1 MVSSPGNLICTIV
14 QVPTGRRLLKT
25 VRRLNM
31 LLVQCLSF
39 DTMYMIMIKGMLKI
53 MIIKTTVV
61 IRELPV
67 QLYVQ
72 HQGVWYLSFE

>member
-1 MVSSPGNLICTIV
+1 MVSTPGNLICTIV
-14 QVPTGRRLLKT
+14 QVPTGRRLWKT
-25 VRRLNM
+25 GRLNM

-39 DTMYMIMIKGMLKI
+39 DTKYMIMIKGMLKI
-53 MIIKTTVV
+53 MIITTTVV
-61 IRELPV
+61 VRELPV